1 MDEKRRLAWFIL
13 LRMAVV
19 SLFLIST
26 IILDAREPGSI
37 SDGELTGLYKLII
50 ATYLFSFASLVILKF
65 TQRFGRTL
73 TYAQII
79 WDLFLVTLLLL
90 LTGGISSPYSF
101 LYMLSIINASVLLAR
116 REAIYTA
123 SLCGILY
130 GATLDLQYYGKLAG
144 VGLSAVPA
152 QQIGAN
158 YIFYTIFINILA
170 FYLTAFLTGYLA
182 ERVRKTESALQEK
195 AIDYEELERL
205 NSSIVSNIDSGLLT
219 INGDLKIRVFNR
231 HASDLT
237 GITQEEAYDSPL
249 TEIMEGFTPFAEKIL
264 AFHEGE
270 IDYNSRKRGRMVFG
284 FRSVPFT
291 DKEGTLAGVIIH
303 FKDLTQITRMKAELK
318 KADRLAAIGELS
330 AHIAHEVKNP
340 LASISGSV
348 QLICQGERID
358 DADKKL
364 LNIIVR
370 ETERLNSLIND
381 FLAYARPSQ
390 PLKIPVLLRQLIMDM
405 TSLMSADPRFKNVV
419 INNNCPE
426 QLNLP
431 VDRDQIRQVFWN
443 LFLNAAQA
451 MPGGG
456 VIRIDADND
465 EAVGSSEGK
474 VKIVVADTGAGMSGN
489 DMKRVFEPFF
499 TTKSGGTGLGLATV
513 YRIIESHGGTII
525 VDSVKDAGT
534 TFTIMLPN
542 TG

>member
-26 IILDAREPGSI
+26 VILNAREPGSI
-37 SDGELTGLYKLII
+37 SDAEVTCLYKLII
-50 ATYLFSFASLVILKF
+50 ATYLFSFASLITLKF
-65 TQRFGRTL
+65 SQGFRRSL

-79 WDLFLVTLLLL
+79 WDLILVTLLLL
-90 LTGGISSPYSF
+90 FTGGISSPYSF

-130 GATLDLQYYGKLAG
+130 GAILDLQYYGKLAG
-144 VGLSAVPA
+144 LGLSPVPA
-152 QQIGAN
+152 QQYGAN

-170 FYLTAFLTGYLA
+170 FYLAAFLTGYLA
-182 ERVRKTESALQEK
+182 ERVRKTENALQEK
-195 AIDYEELERL
+195 AIDYDELERL

-219 INGDLKIRVFNR
+219 INSDLKIRVFNR
-231 HASDLT
+231 HAAELT
-237 GITQEEAYDSPL
+237 GITQEEAYDRHL
-249 TEIMEGFTPFAEKIL
+249 TEILDGFTPYAEKIL
-264 AFHEGE
+264 TFHEGE

-291 DKEGTLAGVIIH
+291 DKEGNFAGVIIH
-303 FKDLTQITRMKAELK
+303 FKDLTQIIRMKAELK
-318 KADRLAAIGELS
+318 RADRLAAIGELS

-358 DADKKL
+358 AADKKL
-364 LNIIVR
+364 LDIIVR
-370 ETERLNSLIND
+370 ETERLNTLIND

-390 PLKIPVLLRQLIMDM
+390 PLKIPVLLRQLVTDM
-405 TSLMSADPRFKNVV
+405 SSLLFADPRFKDVV
-419 INNNCPE
+419 INNNCPD
-426 QLNLP
+426 QLKVP

-451 MPGGG
+451 MPNGGM
-456 VIRIDADND
+456 ISIDADKC
-465 EAVGSSEGK
+465 EAVQDAEGK
-474 VKIVVADTGAGMSGN
+474 IKIVVADTGSGMTVD

-513 YRIIESHGGTII
+513 YRIIESHGGTIF
-525 VDSVKDAGT
+525 VDSVIDSGT
-534 TFTIMLPN
+534 TFTILLPVA
-542 TG
+542 